1 MSFVLCRITTAT
13 DPLKSS
19 REKNMISLRLRDL
32 DGGIAHPVTI
42 FGRRRIT
49 SVENVLKNVL
59 LAGKYIF
66 FNLELWLCYYDKK
79 QKKDRDLPQSKNTQ
93 KFFLPYQ
100 QHQKAGG
107 NVCPVLSHIPR
118 FSTPP
123 LSSEKSHHVPW
134 VKRHPTCLGL
144 ERSLDYS

>member
-13 DPLKSS
+13 GPLKSS

-32 DGGIAHPVTI
+32 GGGIAHPVTI

-66 FNLELWLCYYDKK
+66 FNLEL
-79 QKKDRDLPQSKNTQ
+79 
-93 KFFLPYQ
+93 
-100 QHQKAGG
+100 
-107 NVCPVLSHIPR
+107 
-118 FSTPP
+118 
-123 LSSEKSHHVPW
+123 
-134 VKRHPTCLGL
+134 
-144 ERSLDYS
+144 